1 MSVWCFLEP
10 LKIILTRLNA
20 LQYTK
25 VKVISARYAGECA
38 QSYLARSW

>member
-25 VKVISARYAGECA
+25 VKVISAR
-38 QSYLARSW
+38 L